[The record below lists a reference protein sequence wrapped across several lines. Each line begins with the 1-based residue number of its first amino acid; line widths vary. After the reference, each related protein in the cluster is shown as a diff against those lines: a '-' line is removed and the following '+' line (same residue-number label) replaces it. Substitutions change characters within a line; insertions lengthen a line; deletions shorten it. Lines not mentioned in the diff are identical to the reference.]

1 MNDKLTLTQQKI
13 IDMVPDLERRPFRT
27 SGVPKGAR
35 PMESYKKATQITRFT
50 EVFGENQQYFN
61 QTSFLMKGQ
70 LTPES
75 DFIFSSHQLASYFFI
90 NVAPQFNAVSLNYLD
105 QYVLYY

>member
-1 MNDKLTLTQQKI
+1 MLS
-13 IDMVPDLERRPFRT
+13 IDFDQDFDPIDFYIDTVPDLDRRPFRT

-35 PMESYKKATQITRFT
+35 PLESYKKATQISRFT

-90 NVAPQFNAVSLNYLD
+90 NVAPQFNAVSLTVYD
-105 QYVLYY
+105 

>member
-1 MNDKLTLTQQKI
+1 
-13 IDMVPDLERRPFRT
+13 MVPDLERRPFRT

-90 NVAPQFNAVSLNYLD
+90 NVAPQFNAVIFSTIWINIFFILLILLIID
-105 QYVLYY
+105 

>member
-1 MNDKLTLTQQKI
+1 
-13 IDMVPDLERRPFRT
+13 
-27 SGVPKGAR
+27 
-35 PMESYKKATQITRFT
+35 MESYKKATQIARFT
-50 EVFGENQQYFN
+50 EIFGENQQYFN

-90 NVAPQFNAVSLNYLD
+90 NVAPQFNAVSIFEIVFILEITSL
-105 QYVLYY
+105 